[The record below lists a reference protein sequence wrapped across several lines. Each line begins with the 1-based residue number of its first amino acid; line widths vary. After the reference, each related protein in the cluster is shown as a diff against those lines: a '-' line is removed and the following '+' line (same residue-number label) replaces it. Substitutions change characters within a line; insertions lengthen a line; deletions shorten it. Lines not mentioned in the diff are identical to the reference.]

1 MFVNQYSSF
10 FVVDVL
16 LLGILMLPI
25 VNFGAADADAKFPKT
40 PLKCKSVGLIKRER
54 LCRWVGRSQC
64 DSYWGAYS
72 IQTTGL

>member
-1 MFVNQYSSF
+1 MLRQPSPFVRILLSVDGRVSGICTIFVNQYSSF

-40 PLKCKSVGLIKRER
+40 PFKCKCV
-54 LCRWVGRSQC
+54 C
-64 DSYWGAYS
+64 
-72 IQTTGL
+72 